1 MAYRIALIG
10 YGNIGRAAEQAII
23 AAPDMELAGIYH
35 HNDSLDTI
43 EADAV
48 LLCTPTREV
57 EKFALQLLEKG
68 ICTVDSFDIHN
79 QIVALRKSLD
89 AAANAHQAVS
99 VVSAGWDP
107 GSDSVVRALLL
118 AMAPQGIT
126 YTNFGPGRSM
136 GHTVAAKAIQ
146 GVKDAVSITI
156 PIGEGKHQRDV
167 YIQLEEGED
176 LQTVQQRII
185 SDDYF
190 AHDPI
195 NVIAVDSV
203 LPFDTHNHGV
213 LIQREG
219 VASGISDQQLSF
231 AMTINNPALT
241 AQIMVA
247 CARAAIR
254 MKASQQYGAFTTIHI
269 PPIYFVPLDEEQAI
283 KTLV

>member
-1 MAYRIALIG
+1 MIKVAILG
-10 YGNIGRAAEQAII
+10 YGNIGKAAEQAIQK
-23 AAPDMELAGIYH
+23 APDMELAGIYH
-35 HNDSLDTI
+35 HNDSLEDI
-43 EADAV
+43 QADVV
-48 LLCTPTREV
+48 LVCTPTREIRHY
-57 EKFALQLLEKG
+57 ANLLLAKG
-68 ICTVDSFDIHN
+68 ICTIDSFDIHTEIYSHM
-79 QIVALRKSLD
+79 QALKPI
-89 AAANAHQAVS
+89 AMQHGAVS
-99 VVSAGWDP
+99 IISAGWDP
-107 GSDSVVRALLL
+107 GTDSLIRTIML
-118 AMAPQGIT
+118 AMTPEGQT

-167 YIQLEEGED
+167 YIQLEEGEN

-213 LIQREG
+213 LIQRKG